1 MADKKKVADAPA
13 AGVVVFRPTSSLPP
27 AVRPQSVKDKM
38 QGLLRAGPFTHKVT
52 DLIVVDYCEK
62 SSNLHEQT
70 IHLLWFA
77 FLEARK
83 LRSMSN
89 SALLGQFGAP

>member
-1 MADKKKVADAPA
+1 MAAKKKVPGAPA
-13 AGVVVFRPTSSLPP
+13 ADLVRFRPTSSLPP

-38 QGLLRAGPFTHKVT
+38 DCLLRAGPFTHKVT
-52 DLIVVDYCEK
+52 DLIIVDYCEK
-62 SSNLHEQT
+62 SRELKEQT